1 MDDVS
6 MLNHRINLL
15 EEMCLG
21 VSGAT
26 AELYNTDPIT
36 GKSAISLR
44 VDLLATQLSS
54 VESNLPSLRRCHDL
68 MVKLRPL
75 LLVRRDSMTGI
86 LGRIDW
92 IVSNRDAIQ
101 RQMESLSSLSHLSSS
116 LDSDRLEGEVDR

>member
-15 EEMCLG
+15 EDMCLG
-21 VSGAT
+21 GRSASAG
-26 AELYNTDPIT
+26 LYNTNPIAE
-36 GKSAISLR
+36 KSAISQR

-54 VESNLPSLRRCHDL
+54 VESSLPSLRRCHDL

-75 LLVRRDSMTGI
+75 LLVRRDNMTDI

-92 IVSNRDAIQ
+92 IVSNRDSIQ
-101 RQMESLSSLSHLSSS
+101 RQMESLSSLAHLSSS
-116 LDSDRLEGEVDR
+116 LDSDRLEGEGDR

>member
-1 MDDVS
+1 

-21 VSGAT
+21 VGAT
-26 AELYNTDPIT
+26 AELYSAEPIA

-44 VDLLATQLSS
+44 VDHLATQLSS
-54 VESNLPSLRRCHDL
+54 VENSLPSLRRCHDL

-75 LLVRRDSMTGI
+75 LLARRDSMTDI

-92 IVSNRDAIQ
+92 IVSNRDSIQ
-101 RQMESLSSLSHLSSS
+101 RQMESLSSLAHLSSS
-116 LDSDRLEGEVDR
+116 LDSDRLEGEGDR

>member
-21 VSGAT
+21 VGAT
-26 AELYNTDPIT
+26 AELYSTEPIA

-44 VDLLATQLSS
+44 VDHLATQLSS
-54 VESNLPSLRRCHDL
+54 VESSLPSLRRCHDL

-75 LLVRRDSMTGI
+75 LLARRDSMTDI

-92 IVSNRDAIQ
+92 IVSNRDSIQ
-101 RQMESLSSLSHLSSS
+101 RQMESLSSLAHLSSS
-116 LDSDRLEGEVDR
+116 LDSDRLEGEGDR